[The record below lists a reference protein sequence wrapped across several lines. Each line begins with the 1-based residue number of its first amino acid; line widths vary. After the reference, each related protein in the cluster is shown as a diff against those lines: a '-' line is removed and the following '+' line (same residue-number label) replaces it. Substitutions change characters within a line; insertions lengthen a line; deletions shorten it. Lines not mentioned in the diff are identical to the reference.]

1 MSSVIKNVAY
11 ICSKKRSR
19 TWGNEGWQ
27 KIVVLIVAD
36 GLNKINERTLNVL
49 SLMGCYQD
57 GIIQKSVRGK
67 PVTAH
72 LFEYT
77 TQLMVDN
84 DFNVKGKDYSIPPV
98 QVIFCLK
105 QKNAKKLNSH
115 RWSFKAFA
123 NLLNPKICI
132 LLDVGTKPSQ
142 TSVYRLWKAFDRD
155 QHIGGACGE
164 IKVDLGYKCR
174 NLLNPLIASQNFEYK
189 ISNILDKPSESVF
202 GYISVL
208 LGAFS
213 TYRYEALLNGP
224 LEKYL
229 KGEYDDSGATK
240 TGIFEANMYLAEDR
254 ILSFELVIKKD
265 ESWKLKY
272 IKSAKAETDVPDNV
286 PEFISQRRRWLNGSF
301 FTTFYSIAKF
311 THVWR
316 SGQPFYRKILLQIQ
330 LVYNAFV
337 FLIQSTTSNPITDPF
352 KGHGDNLFEAARS
365 LYLIIIVIIFICS
378 MGNRPQGTKLIYTL
392 SVPPI
397 DFKNLSNI
405 QETLKNAA
413 FRDIVISVALTF
425 LLYLFSSFI
434 YFEPWHMFSC
444 LVQYLLL
451 VPSYVNILMIYA
463 FCNTHDVSWG
473 TKGDN
478 INTGVLPTEVDQETI
493 TIEIY
498 EDEDAAYDN
507 IITQLKNKEHD
518 DKQHRNAVIKKD
530 DYYKLF
536 RTNFVLS
543 WIFTNGLII
552 FLFTSNAFAKYF
564 STLDYNPYLVF
575 GMLFIE
581 LS

>member
-1 MSSVIKNVAY
+1 MSSVIKNV
-11 ICSKKRSR
+11 S
-19 TWGNEGWQ
+19 WQ

-36 GLNKINERTLNVL
+36 GLNKINECTLNIL

-67 PVTAH
+67 SVTAY
-72 LFEYT
+72 LFKYT
-77 TQLMVDN
+77 TQLIVND
-84 DFNVKGKDYSIPPV
+84 DFNVQGKYYNIPPV

-115 RWSFKAFA
+115 S
-123 NLLNPKICI
+123 
-132 LLDVGTKPSQ
+132 
-142 TSVYRLWKAFDRD
+142 FDRD

-164 IKVDLGYKCR
+164 IKVDLGYKYR
-174 NLLNPLIASQNFEYK
+174 NLLNPLITSQNFEYK

-208 LGAFS
+208 PGAFS
-213 TYRYEALLNGP
+213 AYRYEALLNGP

-240 TGIFEANMYLAEDR
+240 TSIFEANMYLAEDH

-272 IKSAKAETDVPDNV
+272 IKAN
-286 PEFISQRRRWLNGSF
+286 
-301 FTTFYSIAKF
+301 FY
-311 THVWR
+311 
-316 SGQPFYRKILLQIQ
+316 L
-330 LVYNAFV
+330 AFV

-352 KGHGDNLFEAARS
+352 KSYRDNLFEAAHS

-378 MGNRPQGTKLIYTL
+378 IGNRLQGTKLIYTL

-413 FRDIVISVALTF
+413 FHDIIISVALTF
-425 LLYLFSSFI
+425 LLYLFLSFI

-451 VPSYVNILMIYA
+451 VPSYVNILIIYA

-473 TKGDN
+473 TKEDN

-518 DKQHRNAVIKKD
+518 DKQHQNAVIKKD

-536 RTNFVLS
+536 RK
-543 WIFTNGLII
+543 I
-552 FLFTSNAFAKYF
+552 LFFYR
-564 STLDYNPYLVF
+564 YLQMV
-575 GMLFIE
+575 
-581 LS
+581 